1 MSETTARRLR
11 LQCEAVLN
19 SFLTFERGREYSSH
33 DADDMPAGLR
43 ADLEDYGWDGE
54 AGTYDD
60 FLNEADDALR
70 LTWNEGEPLEV
81 LFCGGGRT
89 RHRSHDAD
97 DMPADLRADLED
109 YGWDG
114 EAWTYDDFLNEADD
128 ALSLTWKEGEPL
140 EVLFCCGGPNVY
152 LTYDPIEGAA
162 IEGYWGGDRYA
173 LIGPDVDRMA
183 AHWRGLAELLT
194 LD

>member
-1 MSETTARRLR
+1 MSETTARRLK

-19 SFLTFERGREYSSH
+19 SFLTFERGREYS
-33 DADDMPAGLR
+33 
-43 ADLEDYGWDGE
+43 
-54 AGTYDD
+54 
-60 FLNEADDALR
+60 
-70 LTWNEGEPLEV
+70 
-81 LFCGGGRT
+81 
-89 RHRSHDAD
+89 SHDAD

-114 EAWTYDDFLNEADD
+114 EAWTYDDFLNEAGD
-128 ALSLTWKEGEPL
+128 ALSLTWKKGEPL
-140 EVLFCCGGPNVY
+140 QVLFCCGGPNVY

-183 AHWRGLAELLT
+183 AHWRELAELLT